1 MAPAINY
8 VARDYRFKMC
18 FATSKVE
25 NTFYKRTDFFSLASY
40 LWSGKLALNSHPRTT
55 PKQSVT
61 NFFFYSLRPKVKWK
75 FAFNLIFN

>member
-25 NTFYKRTDFFSLASY
+25 NTFYKRTDFF
-40 LWSGKLALNSHPRTT
+40 R
-55 PKQSVT
+55 
-61 NFFFYSLRPKVKWK
+61 
-75 FAFNLIFN
+75 